1 MPLHH
6 PPGHA
11 QVDFG
16 EAVVEVG
23 GRREKVTFF
32 CLILPHSNVWFVKAY
47 PRETTEAFLDGH
59 VSAFAFLGGVP
70 RSILYDNTTL
80 AVARILGDGTRR
92 RTQAFTHL
100 QSHYLFRDRFGR
112 PGKGNDKGKV
122 EALVKTARRRFM
134 VPIPKVHDLSV
145 LNERL
150 LARCLERLD
159 ALEAGGQAAALL
171 ADLEALRDLP
181 AVPFEACE
189 HVPGQISSTA
199 LVRYRLVDY
208 SAPAAHA
215 HKKVM
220 VKGYVD
226 RVEIALG
233 AEIVARH
240 RRSYVRG
247 DVVYDPLHYLSLLEK
262 KPGALDQAAP
272 LRGWKL
278 DPAFDTLR
286 RLLEARFGPRG
297 KREYIQVL
305 RLHEDFPERQVAA
318 AVRDAV
324 KRRLIGFDA
333 VKHLLLAR
341 IERRPVHLDL
351 SRYPHLPQPFVAATR
366 SADYATLLAGGPA
379 MAEAPRILLEH
390 HLKRLKLPTFLREY
404 EKLARQCAA
413 EGLDHVQFLARLVE
427 LELID
432 RERRLVERRIKQAG
446 FPVVKQLESFDFKAI
461 PALNKMLVLDL
472 ARGEYI
478 ARRENVILLGPSGV
492 GKTHVALALGLAACQ
507 KGLGVRFATA
517 PHLVHEL
524 IEARDEKRLLR
535 LQAQLARVNLLIV
548 DELGY
553 VPLSQTGS
561 ELLFDVFSRRYEN
574 GATIV
579 TSNLPFQEWT
589 TVFASER
596 LTGALL
602 DRITHHVHILE
613 MNGESYRLKQSRSRR
628 RQPSE

>member
-23 GRREKVTFF
+23 GRREKVAFF

-247 DVVYDPLHYLSLLEK
+247 DVVYDPLHYLSL
-262 KPGALDQAAP
+262 
-272 LRGWKL
+272 
-278 DPAFDTLR
+278 
-286 RLLEARFGPRG
+286 
-297 KREYIQVL
+297 
-305 RLHEDFPERQVAA
+305 
-318 AVRDAV
+318 
-324 KRRLIGFDA
+324 
-333 VKHLLLAR
+333 
-341 IERRPVHLDL
+341 
-351 SRYPHLPQPFVAATR
+351 
-366 SADYATLLAGGPA
+366 
-379 MAEAPRILLEH
+379 
-390 HLKRLKLPTFLREY
+390 
-404 EKLARQCAA
+404 
-413 EGLDHVQFLARLVE
+413 
-427 LELID
+427 
-432 RERRLVERRIKQAG
+432 
-446 FPVVKQLESFDFKAI
+446 PVVIHA
-461 PALNKMLVLDL
+461 
-472 ARGEYI
+472 AR
-478 ARRENVILLGPSGV
+478 
-492 GKTHVALALGLAACQ
+492 
-507 KGLGVRFATA
+507 
-517 PHLVHEL
+517 
-524 IEARDEKRLLR
+524 
-535 LQAQLARVNLLIV
+535 
-548 DELGY
+548 
-553 VPLSQTGS
+553 
-561 ELLFDVFSRRYEN
+561 
-574 GATIV
+574 
-579 TSNLPFQEWT
+579 
-589 TVFASER
+589 
-596 LTGALL
+596 
-602 DRITHHVHILE
+602 
-613 MNGESYRLKQSRSRR
+613 MNRS
-628 RQPSE
+628 P